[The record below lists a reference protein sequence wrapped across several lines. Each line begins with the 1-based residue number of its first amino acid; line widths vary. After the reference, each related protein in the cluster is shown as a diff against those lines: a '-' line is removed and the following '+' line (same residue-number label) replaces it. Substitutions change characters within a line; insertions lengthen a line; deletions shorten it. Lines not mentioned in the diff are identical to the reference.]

1 VKSAHR
7 DEPIAIRGARV
18 HNLKGIDCDIPRD
31 RLVVITGPSG
41 SGKSSLAF
49 DTIYA
54 EGQRRFVESLSPWAR
69 QFLEQMERPDV
80 ESVTGLSPAVAI
92 EQRTTVAHPRSTVG
106 TVTEIYDHLRVL
118 FATLGRA
125 HCPRCDHPIAPQSAE
140 QIAER
145 LLRRAR
151 GAVAVVAAPVARG
164 RKGGYRKQLAAARQ
178 AGFLR
183 ARIDGEAAHLHDPI
197 TLNPRRGHRI
207 DVLVD
212 RLALRAGAEARL
224 RTSLERALD
233 LAGGVVL
240 VSIEGRGERLYSDK
254 QACAKCDVSVPPLS
268 PRSFSFN
275 SAQGACPSCDG
286 LGLRWEVDPARVIP
300 DESRSVL
307 EGAIRP
313 WHRHGPRL
321 LRDALEGVA
330 RRHQFSLETPVG
342 DLPRPARE
350 VLLRGDDEGFPGVV
364 PYLRGRMERLLHLDP
379 SPSDEEG
386 HDGGEAFDD
395 LRPYLTEA
403 PCRPC
408 RGTRLRPESL
418 AVRVSDRSLA
428 DLVCL
433 PLEPARETLASLAFE
448 DRERPIGERLVGE
461 MLGRLDVLVS
471 LGLGY
476 LTLDRATTSLSG
488 GEAHRL
494 RLATQ
499 IGARMQ
505 GLLYVLDEPSVGLH
519 QRDNARL
526 IDTLRSIR
534 ASGNTVVVVEHDEET
549 IRAADWVVDLGEGA
563 GVRGG
568 KLMYAGP
575 PDTMDG
581 SLTGRYMRGELK
593 IPVPAKRRVSG
604 RSMRILGARARNLR
618 DIDVTIP
625 LGALTAVTGV
635 SGAGKSTLVEE
646 VLHRALARR
655 LYRAG
660 AEPGLHRTIQGAEA
674 IDKVVA
680 IDQSPIGRTPRSNP
694 ATYTGAFAFIREMF
708 SLVPEA
714 RARGYRPGRFSF
726 NVKGGRCEACQG
738 DGVRRVEMHF
748 LPDVFV
754 QCEACRGR
762 RYNRE
767 TLEILYHDRSIADV
781 LDMSVDEA
789 RETLAAHPRLA
800 RLLGTLKEV
809 GLGYLRLGQS
819 AATLSGGEAQRVKLA
834 RELGRRET
842 GRTLYLLDEP
852 TTGLHVDDVRR
863 LLEVLGRLVDA
874 GNTVVVVEHNLEV
887 IKCADWVIDL
897 GPEAGDAGGR
907 VVVAGT
913 PETVARSRRSHTAR
927 YLRPALG
934 RRSRGRR
941 RQ

>member
-1 VKSAHR
+1 MKSAHT

-145 LLRRAR
+145 LLRQAR

-164 RKGGYRKQLAAARQ
+164 RKGGYRKQLAAARE

-197 TLNPRRGHRI
+197 TLNPRRGHRV

-212 RLALRAGAEARL
+212 RLALRTGAEARL

-254 QACAKCDVSVPPLS
+254 LACAKCDVSVPPLS
-268 PRSFSFN
+268 PRAFSFN

-286 LGLRWEVDPARVIP
+286 LGLRWAVDPARVIP

-330 RRHQFSLETPVG
+330 KRHDFSLETPVS
-342 DLPRPARE
+342 DLPRSARE
-350 VLLRGDDEGFPGVV
+350 VLLHGDNEDFPGVV
-364 PYLRGRMERLLHLDP
+364 PYLERRMERLLHLDP
-379 SPSDEEG
+379 SPTDEEG

-418 AVRVSDRSLA
+418 AVRVSGRSLA

-433 PLEPARETLASLAFE
+433 SLEPAREALASLAFE

-526 IDTLRSIR
+526 IETLRSIR
-534 ASGNTVVVVEHDEET
+534 AGGNTVVVVEHDEET
-549 IRAADWVVDLGEGA
+549 IRAADWVIDLGEGA
-563 GVRGG
+563 GARGG

-593 IPVPAKRRVSG
+593 IPVPASRRESD
-604 RSMRILGARARNLR
+604 RSLRILGARARNLR
-618 DIDVTIP
+618 DVDVTIP

-660 AEPGLHRTIQGAEA
+660 AEPGLHRTIEGADA

-767 TLEILYHDRSIADV
+767 TLEVLYHDRSIADV

-819 AATLSGGEAQRVKLA
+819 ASTLSGGEAQRVKLA

-852 TTGLHVDDVRR
+852 TTGLHIDDVRR
-863 LLEVLGRLVDA
+863 LLEVLSRLVDA

-887 IKCADWVIDL
+887 IKCADWVVDL
-897 GPEAGDAGGR
+897 GPEAGEGGGR

-934 RRSRGRR
+934 RRPRR
-941 RQ
+941 R